1 MLPVFILC
9 GGKGTRLQNLISD
22 VPKPMAPI
30 NKVPFLSILLN
41 YLSKQG
47 IQNVVLCTGYKSKF
61 IEKYY
66 KNHEFK
72 NIKITFSKEEYPLG
86 TGGSILNALNL
97 IEEDEFLVI
106 NGDTF
111 FEIDIQDFYQDR
123 FKEKD
128 VVIGVRTILNDDR
141 YNFININEDHEIIS
155 VSPKHTQFEGLI
167 NGGVLRLNKS
177 IFESQK
183 IRNFSLEKYLF
194 SKIFL
199 FKTSVLISERKFI
212 DIGIP
217 EDFLE
222 AQNYLYDES
231 QELK

>member
-9 GGKGTRLQNLISD
+9 GGKGTRLQNLVSD

-47 IQNVVLCTGYKSKF
+47 IQNVVLCTGYRSNI
-61 IEKYY
+61 IEKYF
-66 KNHEFK
+66 KNHKFK
-72 NIKITFSKEEYPLG
+72 NIKITYSKEESPLG

-128 VVIGVRTILNDDR
+128 VIFGVRTISGDNR
-141 YNFININEDHEIIS
+141 YNFININDNLEIIS
-155 VSPKHTQFEGLI
+155 IAPKQTQFEGLI
-167 NGGVLRLNKS
+167 NGGVIRLNKS
-177 IFESQK
+177 IFENQK
-183 IRNFSLEKYLF
+183 IRNFSLENYLF
-194 SKIFL
+194 SKISF
-199 FKTSVLISERKFI
+199 FNTAVLISEGKFI

-231 QELK
+231 KELE

>member
-9 GGKGTRLQNLISD
+9 GGKGTRLQNLVSD

-47 IQNVVLCTGYKSKF
+47 IQNVVLCTGYRSNI
-61 IEKYY
+61 IEKYF
-66 KNHEFK
+66 KNHKFK
-72 NIKITFSKEEYPLG
+72 NIKITYSKEESPLG

-128 VVIGVRTILNDDR
+128 VIVGVRTISGDNR
-141 YNFININEDHEIIS
+141 YNFININDNLEIIS
-155 VSPKHTQFEGLI
+155 IAPKQTQFEGLI
-167 NGGVLRLNKS
+167 NGGVIRLNKS
-177 IFESQK
+177 IFENQK
-183 IRNFSLEKYLF
+183 IRNFSLENYLF
-194 SKIFL
+194 SKISF
-199 FKTSVLISERKFI
+199 FNTAVLISEGKFI

-231 QELK
+231 KELE